1 MRTDSGMVDEAHI
14 GKCSWT
20 AYEDETRRWNVN
32 RVRRRIA
39 RHDDDRLHNGIANER
54 DEPHAAVCRKV
65 YRHALHAGEKDEK
78 RKFCNGFDW

>member
-1 MRTDSGMVDEAHI
+1 MVDEAHI

-32 RVRRRIA
+32 RVRKRIA
-39 RHDDDRLHNGIANER
+39 RHDDDDRLHNGIANET

-65 YRHALHAGEKDEK
+65 YRHASDIAGYNAFC
-78 RKFCNGFDW
+78 KFVIDF